1 MKTLIDGGK
10 DGGNGGDDIG
20 GLFYRS
26 YKTLSKRHQGNGRN
40 PDFGGGHTPKTLFV
54 SSNSLGVG
62 NFQNLH
68 FWAKSALE
76 LINTQVPILTTI

>member
-10 DGGNGGDDIG
+10 DGGNGGNDIG

-40 PDFGGGHTPKTLFV
+40 PDFG
-54 SSNSLGVG
+54 
-62 NFQNLH
+62 
-68 FWAKSALE
+68 AR
-76 LINTQVPILTTI
+76 

>member
-26 YKTLSKRHQGNGRN
+26 YKTLSKRH
-40 PDFGGGHTPKTLFV
+40 
-54 SSNSLGVG
+54 
-62 NFQNLH
+62 
-68 FWAKSALE
+68 
-76 LINTQVPILTTI
+76 